1 MIQAGGYG
9 QITVGGAERDTEA
22 EVAGV
27 GGCRFNELMNIILLA
42 VEQQPWQHSF
52 ILHAC

>member
-9 QITVGGAERDTEA
+9 QITVGAEA